1 MSRPPTIEVDVYA
14 AMANPVR
21 RRVIAM
27 LARGERS
34 VGQMAPE
41 FSITLPAFSQHL
53 RVLRRANVVR
63 QRRAGRRLVYRLNP
77 GPLREAQRWIGRQV
91 DR

>member
-1 MSRPPTIEVDVYA
+1 
-14 AMANPVR
+14 MAHPIR
-21 RRVIAM
+21 RRVIAL

-63 QRRAGRRLVYRLNP
+63 NRRAGRRLLYRLNP
-77 GPLREAQRWIGRQV
+77 GPLREAQRWIGRHV

>member
-1 MSRPPTIEVDVYA
+1 MSRPHATGVDVYA
-14 AMANPVR
+14 DMAHPIR
-21 RRVIAM
+21 RRVIAL

-53 RVLRRANVVR
+53 RVLRLANVVKN
-63 QRRAGRRLVYRLNP
+63 RRVGRRLLYRLNP
-77 GPLREAQRWIGRQV
+77 APLRESQRWIGRQV
-91 DR
+91 ER